1 MEKLDAGYD
10 KVPQHASIARR
21 KQAAFVSCPSHNPIP
36 TYSNIGASGTADHIM
51 LLQLLAIEALGLGFG
66 SWRWD

>member
-21 KQAAFVSCPSHNPIP
+21 KQAALFKATFNFVLKGRDENGKQGQVGQQCVF
-36 TYSNIGASGTADHIM
+36 NINSRKSVRS
-51 LLQLLAIEALGLGFG
+51 QQ
-66 SWRWD
+66 